1 MAAGGNDQAHLG
13 AELRDAIGAGQLFL
27 LYQPIVALD
36 DRRVV
41 GAEALV
47 RWAHPTRGALSPDAF
62 IPLAERTGLIV
73 PLGQWVL
80 RTAVRQLAEWITEHG
95 DRAPETLNVNVSA
108 RDLRETGFAGGV
120 KALLDEYGVPADRLV
135 LEITETTALEPGQ
148 SVATLHQLRGYGVRV
163 SLDDFGTGY
172 STLTLLHD
180 CPIDEIKL
188 DRAFSQAQ
196 LDGRAPIAAAVTHLA
211 QALGLH
217 SVAEGVETAEQAEQL
232 RSLGYPAAQG
242 YWFARPMTADQF
254 GDVLVADRS
263 LRPGAAEWQMSA

>member
-1 MAAGGNDQAHLG
+1 
-13 AELRDAIGAGQLFL
+13 
-27 LYQPIVALD
+27 
-36 DRRVV
+36 
-41 GAEALV
+41 
-47 RWAHPTRGALSPDAF
+47 
-62 IPLAERTGLIV
+62 
-73 PLGQWVL
+73 
-80 RTAVRQLAEWITEHG
+80 
-95 DRAPETLNVNVSA
+95 
-108 RDLRETGFAGGV
+108 
-120 KALLDEYGVPADRLV
+120 V

-148 SVATLHQLRGYGVRV
+148 SIANLHQLRGYGVRV

-211 QALGLH
+211 RALGLH
-217 SVAEGVETAEQAEQL
+217 SVAEGVETAEQAEHL

-263 LRPGAAEWQMSA
+263 LRPGVAEWQMSG